1 MRILYLSRLE
11 NEGFAGLTYSVPNQV
26 KAQAQFDT
34 VHWHN
39 LKIAERDEWR
49 NTGLFTNEN
58 DFHFSLRCFEKM
70 YWKPDLIV
78 FEGFYAFHPTIL
90 LLSILMSRIPYVIVP
105 R

>member
-39 LKIAERDEWR
+39 LKKLSEMNGEIQASLLTKMIFIFRSAALKKC
-49 NTGLFTNEN
+49 TGN
-58 DFHFSLRCFEKM
+58 
-70 YWKPDLIV
+70 PI
-78 FEGFYAFHPTIL
+78 
-90 LLSILMSRIPYVIVP
+90 
-105 R
+105 